1 MSSSKEKIC
10 VYCEREFSSKSN
22 NKKHQNIC
30 KKNPLNDTDDKR
42 KIKVFEEQK
51 QEIKKLKSI
60 IIARDEKLKEKDE
73 HITLLKSIIETQSR
87 QHPTIINNS
96 NTNTIN
102 NTISLTNK
110 IEHLEPINFEEMKQQ
125 FINEFSNKY
134 VDKGVEGVAQFICE
148 IPCCNKFIT
157 TDYGRKMIL
166 FRLSEPKDQVVND
179 PKASILLN
187 KTIQQNAD
195 TIIDKAEDRYQYFL
209 SQIAEAREEDLEP
222 DQSDVDKKNKTRE
235 LKMIAQNAKN
245 NIPIDSIDATNV
257 IILKGMENKVI
268 VNGIE

>member
-1 MSSSKEKIC
+1 MNNFIC
-10 VYCEREFSSKSN
+10 EFC
-22 NKKHQNIC
+22 NKKFSQKGNCQRHKQTC
-30 KKNPLNDTDDKR
+30 
-42 KIKVFEEQK
+42 KIKKESDKNHQTLLLKEQK
-51 QEIKKLKSI
+51 IESLT
-60 IIARDEKLKEKDE
+60 AELELKEKE
-73 HITLLKSIIETQSR
+73 INLLKSIIETQSK
-87 QHPTIINNS
+87 QHPTIINS

-110 IEHLEPINFEEMKQQ
+110 VEHLEPINFEEMKQQ

-166 FRLSEPKDQVVND
+166 FRLSEPKDQIVND

-209 SQIAEAREEDLEP
+209 SQIAEARDEDLEP

-235 LKMIAQNAKN
+235 LKIIAQNAKN
-245 NIPIDSIDATNV
+245 NIPVDSIDATNV
-257 IILKGMENKVI
+257 IVLKGMENKVI